1 MFSFASCYHLLH
13 VISHEPPQV
22 ITLSGIYCIKQQIFN
37 FQFQKASKIL
47 GLDPQQSTVQNFA
60 TGGADSGRFS
70 LGSRTSSSSSPI
82 LFQKKSK
89 AAKKT
94 ISINAKEREDEIVV
108 LSEIENDEPTFER
121 QTTVEKVK
129 SMVERQTAVKQVE
142 SGSGQR
148 LKFEMIDSGSEPQ
161 VKFEKIDLGS
171 EMKVG
176 RIDLGSE
183 MKVGKTE
190 PRSDVDNVAVIEVV
204 VPVTSKEAGN
214 GSGRLKEEDRAKF
227 KSLGDL
233 HIEKGLPAVPV

>member
-1 MFSFASCYHLLH
+1 
-13 VISHEPPQV
+13 
-22 ITLSGIYCIKQQIFN
+22 
-37 FQFQKASKIL
+37 
-47 GLDPQQSTVQNFA
+47 
-60 TGGADSGRFS
+60 
-70 LGSRTSSSSSPI
+70 
-82 LFQKKSK
+82 
-89 AAKKT
+89 
-94 ISINAKEREDEIVV
+94 
-108 LSEIENDEPTFER
+108 
-121 QTTVEKVK
+121 
-129 SMVERQTAVKQVE
+129 MVERQTTVKQVE

-148 LKFEMIDSGSEPQ
+148 LKFEKIDSGSEM
-161 VKFEKIDLGS
+161 KFEKIDLGS

-204 VPVTSKEAGN
+204 VPVPSKETGI

>member
-1 MFSFASCYHLLH
+1 LNK
-13 VISHEPPQV
+13 
-22 ITLSGIYCIKQQIFN
+22 IYLIFK
-37 FQFQKASKIL
+37 FQKASKIL

-89 AAKKT
+89 SKKT

-129 SMVERQTAVKQVE
+129 SIVERQTTVKQVE
-142 SGSGQR
+142 SGSGQQ
-148 LKFEMIDSGSEPQ
+148 LKFEKIDSGSEPQ
-161 VKFEKIDLGS
+161 MKFEKIDLGS

-176 RIDLGSE
+176 RIDLGSEMNVARIGLGSE

-204 VPVTSKEAGN
+204 VQVPSKETGN